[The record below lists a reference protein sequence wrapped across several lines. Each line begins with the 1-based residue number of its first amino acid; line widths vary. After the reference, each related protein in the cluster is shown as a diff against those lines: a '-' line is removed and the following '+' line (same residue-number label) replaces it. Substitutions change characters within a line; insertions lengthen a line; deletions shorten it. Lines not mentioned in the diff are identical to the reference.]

1 MIIECVWES
10 GQWPEDW
17 TSSTFIP
24 LYKKGDPT
32 QCSNYRTISMIS
44 HASKVL
50 LKIIQERIWE
60 KVEFELDE
68 TQAGFRAG
76 RGTRDHPV
84 QPPQHD
90 REGKSPLYLCFVDFE
105 KTFDTV
111 NHKKLWKTLEEMG
124 FAKYLVELM
133 RL

>member
-1 MIIECVWES
+1 
-10 GQWPEDW
+10 
-17 TSSTFIP
+17 
-24 LYKKGDPT
+24 
-32 QCSNYRTISMIS
+32 MIS